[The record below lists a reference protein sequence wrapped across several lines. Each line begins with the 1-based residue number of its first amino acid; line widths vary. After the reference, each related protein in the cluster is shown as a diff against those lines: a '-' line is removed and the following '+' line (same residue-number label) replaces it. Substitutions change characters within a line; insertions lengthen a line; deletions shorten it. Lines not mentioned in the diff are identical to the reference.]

1 MFSLFAKIIKQIAL
15 YPRLI
20 VGVFFVLAILS
31 IYPIEHLRWEIQL
44 QDTLKDSGTQQDYE
58 AIEKNFGGLG
68 SLTIVLQ
75 SEDSLANLQ
84 LAEKF
89 AKSFENDSSIHFIEW
104 TADFDFFK
112 KNRLLYAS
120 ENDLAEVLNH
130 IDSVKQ
136 KEILKNNPLFVSLET
151 EEENVDS
158 ATTNVVDSV
167 YANVPD
173 SVDLSNDTSVIQDI
187 EDKYFK
193 NLQQSFS
200 NSDGTIRVIDIY
212 PTHSISD
219 LQANRALYNK
229 AKSFLEGKENTKH
242 IRILYT
248 GKVYD
253 SIQTGKMLLPEA
265 KQAGRFAAL
274 AILLLLILHFYKQP
288 QLIFISAIPIA
299 LPVLFTMA
307 IAFFLYGRI
316 SLFTLSLWLLLP
328 GHACQII
335 THVFTRYFHEREK
348 NLGPTLSTESAI
360 LGIIPSVTASSL
372 IMAGLFISLVLVPLP
387 GLQEFGILGAIG
399 SLLNLA
405 VCPLIS
411 TALLQF
417 LQRKKPFLVHVPV
430 YVKRRTIKMLPNKVN
445 WAIIIILSAVSLF
458 GIIYSGVNLKF
469 LYDFKQTEIQ
479 HDQQEVMNLIKETGF
494 APYDPVIVMLPDSS
508 YNDDMMQNFQHL
520 QDRGSVPD
528 LGRIYTQYQFLPK
541 ESSVKKDQ
549 IEKIRELVDDDVLS
563 AIGSKD
569 SASVVEMLYNYEN
582 DVKEFELS
590 ENIRRKFSDKNRNS
604 GVFAFIIPNVD
615 PNNGLACRRINKQVR
630 QLEGIQDKKFKI
642 CGTTILR
649 ASILDLILAN
659 IDKSIALGSL
669 LLWFILLLFYNKL
682 SRAFFTMLPSI
693 FALSWVTVAVYMLNI
708 HISAYSSVAFVLLIG
723 ASVDGSLQ
731 LWDSYYEKQDGTALT
746 VLQTKFSSVLFAQL
760 AALIGSSALLFSSHP
775 GIKSIGQISM
785 IGMICIFV
793 SQFTIYPLIAGAL
806 DQYRLRKKA
815 RKENEKS
822 LQ

>member
-1 MFSLFAKIIKQIAL
+1 MFSLVAKIIKQIAL

-20 VGVFFVLAILS
+20 LGVFTILAILS

-44 QDTLKDSGTQQDYE
+44 QDTLKGIGTQQDYE

-75 SEDSLANLQ
+75 SEDSLANHM

-89 AKSFENDSSIHFIEW
+89 AKTFENDSLVHFIEW

-136 KEILKNNPLFVSLET
+136 KEILKNNPLFVSL
-151 EEENVDS
+151 DS
-158 ATTNVVDSV
+158 
-167 YANVPD
+167 VPD
-173 SVDLSNDTSVIQDI
+173 SVDLSEDISVIQNI
-187 EDKYFK
+187 EEKYFR

-200 NSDGTIRVIDIY
+200 NSNGTIRVIDIY

-219 LQANRALYNK
+219 LKANRALYHK
-229 AKSFLEGKENTKH
+229 AKNFLEGEENTKH
-242 IRILYT
+242 IRVLYT

-253 SIQTGKMLLPEA
+253 SIQTGRMLLPEA

-274 AILLLLILHFYKQP
+274 IILLLLVFHFYKQP
-288 QLIFISAIPIA
+288 QLIIISAIPIA

-348 NLGPTLSTESAI
+348 NLGPALSTESAI

-399 SLLNLA
+399 TLLNLA

-417 LQRKKPFLVHVPV
+417 LQRKKPFMVHVPV

-520 QDRGSVPD
+520 QSRGSVPD
-528 LGRIYTQYQFLPK
+528 L
-541 ESSVKKDQ
+541 
-549 IEKIRELVDDDVLS
+549 
-563 AIGSKD
+563 
-569 SASVVEMLYNYEN
+569 
-582 DVKEFELS
+582 
-590 ENIRRKFSDKNRNS
+590 
-604 GVFAFIIPNVD
+604 
-615 PNNGLACRRINKQVR
+615 
-630 QLEGIQDKKFKI
+630 
-642 CGTTILR
+642 
-649 ASILDLILAN
+649 
-659 IDKSIALGSL
+659 SL
-669 LLWFILLLFYNKL
+669 
-682 SRAFFTMLPSI
+682 
-693 FALSWVTVAVYMLNI
+693 I
-708 HISAYSSVAFVLLIG
+708 HI
-723 ASVDGSLQ
+723 
-731 LWDSYYEKQDGTALT
+731 
-746 VLQTKFSSVLFAQL
+746 
-760 AALIGSSALLFSSHP
+760 
-775 GIKSIGQISM
+775 
-785 IGMICIFV
+785 
-793 SQFTIYPLIAGAL
+793 
-806 DQYRLRKKA
+806 
-815 RKENEKS
+815 
-822 LQ
+822 